1 MIRKI
6 RRSTGIEK
14 DCLVSSLWSG
24 GWTLSESG
32 RPGEFSSGSWSQSEA
47 FPRYNTE
54 VHLSESS
61 TSWRYD
67 RHDSWYDFQLWKDNT

>member
-6 RRSTGIEK
+6 RKSTGIEK

-24 GWTLSESG
+24 SWTLSESG
-32 RPGEFSSGSWSQSEA
+32 RPGEFSSSNWSQSEA
-47 FPRYNTE
+47 FPSYNTE
-54 VHLSESS
+54 RHLSESS

-67 RHDSWYDFQLWKDNT
+67 RHESWNEAWLWSTNA